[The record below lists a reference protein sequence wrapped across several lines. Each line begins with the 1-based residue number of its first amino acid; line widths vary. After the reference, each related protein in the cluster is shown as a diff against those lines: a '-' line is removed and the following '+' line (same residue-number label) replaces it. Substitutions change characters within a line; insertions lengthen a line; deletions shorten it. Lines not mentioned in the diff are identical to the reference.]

1 MFACPQTPEEA
12 EQDARAVAERVHAG
26 GEHVWPKGS
35 ILARAYLPLVGDAGS
50 RKEKQAIKEANL
62 ICDARREERATP
74 KKATPD
80 THIPTHPR
88 ATHKRSR
95 EPSTTTPDD
104 PQTPKTKI
112 RRRCG
117 ETVTPVKDYFGGYIC
132 KRQKIGK
139 LEARK
144 CIEKMQRLRELHK
157 GKSEYQQQ
165 RAVSGRM
172 ITGIEMNGTVRGAV
186 EEIHLCTN
194 PRGNDA
200 VFGESM
206 QAFLQ
211 LQ

>member
-26 GEHVWPKGS
+26 GEHVRPKAS
-35 ILARAYLPLVGDAGS
+35 ILARAYSVTPSLPLVGDAGS
-50 RKEKQAIKEANL
+50 RREKQAIEEASL
-62 ICDARREERATP
+62 ICDARREEWATP

-139 LEARK
+139 LEARMKDYFSGYICKRQTIGKQEARK
-144 CIEKMQRLRELHK
+144 CIEKMLRLRELHK
-157 GKSEYQQQ
+157 GRSEYQQQ
-165 RAVSGRM
+165 RAV
-172 ITGIEMNGTVRGAV
+172 
-186 EEIHLCTN
+186 
-194 PRGNDA
+194 
-200 VFGESM
+200 
-206 QAFLQ
+206 
-211 LQ
+211 